1 MFWIKLQTGD
11 IKSSSRV
18 DTVAMTT
25 EQRLVTT
32 RVTVYTELSSF
43 REQVG
48 GSEHFT
54 ARATTRDTA
63 THTCNHKGCR
73 TARANGMI
81 VYIRVWRV
89 STFQN
94 TTDVFMEHM
103 LCEIR
108 VGKCSMSIG

>member
-1 MFWIKLQTGD
+1 MSWIKLKTGD

-89 STFQN
+89 STFKN
-94 TTDVFMEHM
+94 TIDVF
-103 LCEIR
+103 
-108 VGKCSMSIG
+108 VTWSIC